1 MSWPNGACFDQRQL
15 KGIRHMTAR
24 PIDPASII
32 SNPLVRDPSGVFI
45 LQGHDRFDYSEGERV
60 ESFLDRIY
68 RGCSDLGSSSRE
80 LDAKADVWPT
90 EYYLSIKRAQ
100 LLSGF
105 VYDRS
110 LKVLEVGCGCGTIT
124 RFLGENFDSVVAVE
138 GSLARARLARL
149 RNRDLSSVSVVCGP
163 FQEMNFSTR
172 FDIIFCIGVFEYSA
186 GFVEGPDPYDAALK
200 YFSDLLT
207 PDGKVVIAIE
217 NQLGLKYFNGAS
229 EDHIGVAFEGVEGYH
244 RRPRNVRTF
253 GKTELGD
260 MLGRYFPEIAYYY
273 PFPDYKFPDA
283 VLSSKFLASGRAG
296 EMIAQLGNRHYG
308 PKSPP
313 KWDETAATLELAR
326 NRLLEDTSSS
336 FLFVASR
343 GKMTGVSFPQLGVFY
358 SHSRREI
365 FSTQSRIVES
375 PEGEIRIVKKQR
387 PGTLAGD
394 AGRLHRVDL
403 DTPWLDAL
411 SLQTEMVLKALDQNA
426 TLEQIFARARPWAA
440 LLKAHAFDRGGIL
453 FVDGTHIDA
462 VWQNAYMSGENIAF
476 IDREFVWQ
484 GEVRMNA
491 LVVRSI
497 YGFITR
503 LKEDGRYSGALAE
516 RSGRSLIE
524 KIAAVLGID
533 LTPADFDAFVDLEC
547 EFDSLMFD
555 SDRNKQTAFL
565 RWYLFDRPSLGVFRK
580 IKATVLSL
588 VKRARFRFG
597 LS

>member
-1 MSWPNGACFDQRQL
+1 
-15 KGIRHMTAR
+15 MTAQ
-24 PIDPASII
+24 PIDPTSII
-32 SNPLVRDPSGVFI
+32 SNPLVKDPSGV
-45 LQGHDRFDYSEGERV
+45 LVLRGHDRFDYSEGERI
-60 ESFLDRIY
+60 EGFLDRIY
-68 RGCSDLGSSSRE
+68 RSASDLSSWSRE
-80 LDAKADVWPT
+80 LDSKADVWPT
-90 EYYLSIKRAQ
+90 EYYLSVKRTQ

-124 RFLGENFDSVVAVE
+124 RFLGENFDNVVAVE
-138 GSLARARLARL
+138 GALPRARLARL
-149 RNRDLSSVSVVCGP
+149 RNRDQPSVSVICGP
-163 FQEMNFSTR
+163 FQEMKFSTK
-172 FDIIFCIGVFEYSA
+172 FDIIFCIGVFEYSG

-200 YFSDLLT
+200 YFADLLT

-229 EDHIGVAFEGVEGYH
+229 EDHIGVPFEGVEGYR
-244 RRPRNVRTF
+244 RRPPNIRTF
-253 GKTELGD
+253 GKTELSD

-308 PKSPP
+308 PESPP

-326 NRLLEDTSSS
+326 NRLLEDMSSS

-343 GKMTGVSFPQLGVFY
+343 GRMTGISFPQLGVFY
-358 SHSRREI
+358 SHSRREN
-365 FSTQSRIVES
+365 FSTQSRIVET
-375 PEGEIRIVKKQR
+375 PEGDIRVKKVQR
-387 PGTLAGD
+387 PGTVAAD
-394 AGRLHRVDL
+394 AGRLHRL
-403 DTPWLDAL
+403 DIDSPWLDSL

-426 TLEQIFARARPWAA
+426 TLEQIFAAARPWAA
-440 LLKAHAFDRGGIL
+440 LLKADAVERGGVL
-453 FVDGTHIDA
+453 FVPGTHIDT

-484 GEVRMNA
+484 GEIRLNA
-491 LVVRSI
+491 LVIRSI

-503 LKEDGRYSGALAE
+503 LKDNGRYSRALAE

-524 KIAAVLGID
+524 KIAGVLGID
-533 LTPADFDAFVDLEC
+533 LKPADFEAFVELER

-555 SDRNKQTAFL
+555 SHRTKNTAFL
-565 RWYLFDRPSLGVFRK
+565 RWYLFDRPSLRVFRRLK
-580 IKATVLSL
+580 TIALSL

-597 LS
+597 LT

>member
-1 MSWPNGACFDQRQL
+1 
-15 KGIRHMTAR
+15 MTAH
-24 PIDPASII
+24 PIDPTSII
-32 SNPLVRDPSGVFI
+32 SNPLVKDPSGVLI

-68 RGCSDLGSSSRE
+68 RGSSDLSSSSRE
-80 LDAKADVWPT
+80 LDSKGDVWPT
-90 EYYLSIKRAQ
+90 EYYLSVKRAQ

-124 RFLGENFDSVVAVE
+124 RFLGENFDDVVAVE
-138 GSLARARLARL
+138 GALARARLARL
-149 RNRDLSSVSVVCGP
+149 RNRDLSSVSVICGP
-163 FQEMNFSTR
+163 FQEMNFSTK

-186 GFVEGPDPYDAALK
+186 GFVESLNPYDAALK
-200 YFSDLLT
+200 YFSDMLT
-207 PDGKVVIAIE
+207 PDGSVVIAIE
-217 NQLGLKYFNGAS
+217 NQFGLKYFNGAS
-229 EDHIGVAFEGVEGYH
+229 EDHIGVPFEGVEGYH

-260 MLGRYFPEIAYYY
+260 MLRRYFSDVAYYY

-308 PKSPP
+308 PGSPP

-336 FLFVASR
+336 FLIVASR
-343 GKMTGVSFPQLGVFY
+343 GKMTGVSFPQLGIFY
-358 SHSRREI
+358 SPSRREI

-375 PEGEIRIVKKQR
+375 PQGEIRVIKVQR
-387 PGTLAGD
+387 PGTLAAD
-394 AGRLHRVDL
+394 AKRLHRLDL
-403 DTPWLDAL
+403 DSPWVDSL

-426 TLEQIFARARPWAA
+426 TLEQIFAPARPWAA
-440 LLKAHAFDRGGIL
+440 LLKADAVDRGGVL
-453 FVDGTHIDA
+453 FVDGTHIDT
-462 VWQNAYMSGENIAF
+462 VWQNAYLSGENIVL

-484 GEVRMNA
+484 GEIRMNA
-491 LVVRSI
+491 LVIRSI

-516 RSGRSLIE
+516 RSGRSLIQ
-524 KIAAVLGID
+524 KIAGVLGID
-533 LTPADFDAFVDLEC
+533 LKPADFDAFVDLEC
-547 EFDSLMFD
+547 EFDTLMFD
-555 SDRNKQTAFL
+555 SDRNKQIALL
-565 RWYLFDRPSLGVFRK
+565 RWYLFDRPSLRVFRK
-580 IKATVLSL
+580 IKSIALSL
-588 VKRARFRFG
+588 FKRARFKFG